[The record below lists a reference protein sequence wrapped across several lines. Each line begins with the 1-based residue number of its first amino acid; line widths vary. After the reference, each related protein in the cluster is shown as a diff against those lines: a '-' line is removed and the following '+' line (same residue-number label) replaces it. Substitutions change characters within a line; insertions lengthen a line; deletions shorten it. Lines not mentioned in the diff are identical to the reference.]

1 MTQSSK
7 TKSRYK
13 TPFSISPNPNNLY
26 FTPALEA
33 VLFRVRFTVDQRQG
47 LTVIL
52 GDVGLGKSSLVRY
65 LHVEFDASDDTISTL
80 IPTPDFKTD
89 YAMIATIC
97 YACGLPPRR
106 SITAHQRELEGWL
119 AEQYKEDRNIVLF
132 IDEAQKL
139 KPSML
144 EMVRAL
150 LNYETNEEKLMQIV
164 LAGQL
169 ELRDRLLSP
178 AMKPLH
184 SRMMAPSVLSPLT
197 LDELSAMIAHRCE
210 RYKVSNPFPADTVEL
225 MFKLTGGIPREA
237 LRLCAIA
244 YEFAR
249 LARTENVSTELLSDA
264 YSELELRDN
273 ESEAEDEDIKAKVGN
288 GVRPRPVKR

>member
-1 MTQSSK
+1 MMATAK
-7 TKSRYK
+7 KKPGFK

-33 VLFRVRFTVDQRQG
+33 VLFRVRFTVEQRQG

-65 LHVEFDASDDTISTL
+65 LHVEFDASEDTVSIL
-80 IPTPDFKTD
+80 IPTPDFKSE

-97 YACGLPPRR
+97 GACGLPPRR
-106 SITAHQRELEGWL
+106 SIQAHQRELEDWL
-119 AEQYKEDRNIVLF
+119 GEQYVNERNVVLF

-139 KPSML
+139 KAPML
-144 EMVRAL
+144 ESVRAL

-169 ELRDRLLSP
+169 ELRDKLLSP
-178 AMKPLH
+178 SMKPLY
-184 SRMMAPSVLSPLT
+184 SRMMAPSLLSPLT
-197 LDELSAMIAHRCE
+197 LDELAAMIAHRCE
-210 RYKVSNPFPADTVEL
+210 IYKVPNPFPPETVEQL
-225 MFKLTGGIPREA
+225 FKLTGGIPREA

-244 YEFAR
+244 YEFSK
-249 LARTENVSTELLSDA
+249 LARSKEASIELLTDA
-264 YSELELRDN
+264 HAELQLR
-273 ESEAEDEDIKAKVGN
+273 EEAS
-288 GVRPRPVKR
+288 PVEEQSATAPAAASRH

>member
-1 MTQSSK
+1 MKESAK
-7 TKSRYK
+7 KKPGFK

-33 VLFRVRFTVDQRQG
+33 VLFRVRFTVEQRQG

-65 LHVEFDASDDTISTL
+65 LHVEFDASDDTISIL
-80 IPTPDFKTD
+80 IPTPDFKSD
-89 YAMIATIC
+89 YAMMSAIC
-97 YACGLPPRR
+97 DACGLPPRR
-106 SITAHQRELEGWL
+106 SIQAHQRELEGWL
-119 AEQYKEDRNIVLF
+119 GEQYVNDWNVVLF

-144 EMVRAL
+144 ESVRAL

-169 ELRDRLLSP
+169 ELRDKLLAP
-178 AMKPLH
+178 NMKPLY
-184 SRMMAPSVLSPLT
+184 SRMMAPSLLSPLT
-197 LDELSAMIAHRCE
+197 LDELAAMIAHRCE
-210 RYKVSNPFPADTVEL
+210 RYKVANPFPPETVEML
-225 MFKLTGGIPREA
+225 FKLTGGIPREA

-244 YEFAR
+244 YEFSK
-249 LARTENVSTELLSDA
+249 LARSKEVSTDLLSDA
-264 YSELELRDN
+264 HAELQLRD
-273 ESEAEDEDIKAKVGN
+273 ADA
-288 GVRPRPVKR
+288 PVEEQPEPVPAAAGGR

>member
-1 MTQSSK
+1 MTEPAK
-7 TKSRYK
+7 KKAGFK

-65 LHVEFDASDDTISTL
+65 LHVEFDASEDTVSIL
-80 IPTPDFKTD
+80 IPTPDFKSD
-89 YAMIATIC
+89 YAMMATIC
-97 YACGLPPRR
+97 GACGLPPRR
-106 SITAHQRELEGWL
+106 SIQAHQRELEEWL
-119 AEQYKEDRNIVLF
+119 GEQYVAERNVVLF

-144 EMVRAL
+144 ESVRAL

-169 ELRDRLLSP
+169 ELRDKILSP
-178 AMKPLH
+178 TMKPLY
-184 SRMMAPSVLSPLT
+184 SRMMAPSLLSPLT
-197 LDELSAMIAHRCE
+197 LDELSAMIDHRCE
-210 RYKVSNPFPADTVEL
+210 LYKVANPFPPDTVETL
-225 MFKLTGGIPREA
+225 FKLTGGIPREA

-244 YEFAR
+244 YEFAK
-249 LARTENVSTELLSDA
+249 LARAKEVPTNLLADA
-264 YSELELRDN
+264 YEELQLRDGN
-273 ESEAEDEDIKAKVGN
+273 GAAEDQAVTTAAG
-288 GVRPRPVKR
+288 GRGRRR

>member
-1 MTQSSK
+1 MVQSMK
-7 TKSRYK
+7 TKPRYK

-65 LHVEFDASDDTISTL
+65 LHVEFDASEDTISTL

-97 YACGLPPRR
+97 AACGLPPRR
-106 SITAHQRELEGWL
+106 SVQAHQRELEDWL
-119 AEQYKEDRNIVLF
+119 GKQYVEGRNIVLF

-150 LNYETNEEKLMQIV
+150 LNYETNEEKLVQIV

-184 SRMMAPSVLSPLT
+184 SRMIAPSVLSPLT
-197 LDELSAMIAHRCE
+197 LDELAAMIAHRCE
-210 RYKVSNPFPADTVEL
+210 RYKTANPFPSDTIEL

-237 LRLCAIA
+237 LKLCAIA
-244 YEFAR
+244 YEFSR
-249 LARTENVSTELLSDA
+249 LARTNEVSLDLLNGAYAELQ
-264 YSELELRDN
+264 LRDN
-273 ESEAEDEDIKAKVGN
+273 QSEEEEAASSTNN
-288 GVRPRPVKR
+288 GKRK

>member
-1 MTQSSK
+1 MVQTIK
-7 TKSRYK
+7 TKPRYK

-65 LHVEFDASDDTISTL
+65 LHVEFDASEDTISML

-97 YACGLPPRR
+97 AACGLPPRR
-106 SITAHQRELEGWL
+106 SVQAHQRELEDWL
-119 AEQYKEDRNIVLF
+119 GQQYVEGRNIVLF
-132 IDEAQKL
+132 LDEAQKL

-150 LNYETNEEKLMQIV
+150 LNYETNEEKLIQIV

-169 ELRDRLLSP
+169 ELRDRLLTP
-178 AMKPLH
+178 ALKPLH
-184 SRMMAPSVLSPLT
+184 SRVIAPSVLSPLT
-197 LDELSAMIAHRCE
+197 LDELGAMIAHRCE
-210 RYKVSNPFPADTVEL
+210 RFKTDNPFSNNTIEL
-225 MFKLTGGIPREA
+225 IFKLTGGIPREA
-237 LRLCAIA
+237 LKLCAIA
-244 YEFAR
+244 YEFSR
-249 LARTENVSTELLSDA
+249 LARTKEVSLDLLNEAYTELQ
-264 YSELELRDN
+264 LRDTQSD
-273 ESEAEDEDIKAKVGN
+273 EVEEAVSKPGN
-288 GVRPRPVKR
+288 GKRK

>member
-1 MTQSSK
+1 MIQTIK
-7 TKSRYK
+7 TKPRYK

-65 LHVEFDASDDTISTL
+65 LHVEFDASEDTISTL

-89 YAMIATIC
+89 YAMIAAIC
-97 YACGLPPRR
+97 AACGLPPRR
-106 SITAHQRELEGWL
+106 SVHAHQRELEDWL
-119 AEQYKEDRNIVLF
+119 GNQYLEGRNIVLF

-150 LNYETNEEKLMQIV
+150 LNYETNEEKLVQIV

-184 SRMMAPSVLSPLT
+184 SRMIAPSVLSPLT
-197 LDELSAMIAHRCE
+197 LDELAAMIAHRCE
-210 RYKVSNPFPADTVEL
+210 RYKTANTFPSDTVEL
-225 MFKLTGGIPREA
+225 IFKLTGGIPREA
-237 LRLCAIA
+237 LKLCAIA
-244 YEFAR
+244 YEFSR
-249 LARTENVSTELLSDA
+249 LARTKEVSLDLLNEAFAELQ
-264 YSELELRDN
+264 LRDN
-273 ESEAEDEDIKAKVGN
+273 QSEEEEEAADKTTNGN
-288 GVRPRPVKR
+288 RK

>member
-1 MTQSSK
+1 MTASANK
-7 TKSRYK
+7 KKPGFK

-33 VLFRVRFTVDQRQG
+33 VLFRVRFTVEQRQG

-65 LHVEFDASDDTISTL
+65 LHVEFDASEDIVSIL
-80 IPTPDFKTD
+80 IPTPDFKSD
-89 YAMIATIC
+89 YAMVATIC
-97 YACGLPPRR
+97 GACGLPPRR
-106 SITAHQRELEGWL
+106 SIQAHQRELEEWL
-119 AEQYKEDRNIVLF
+119 GEQYVNERNVVLF

-144 EMVRAL
+144 ESVRAL

-169 ELRDRLLSP
+169 ELRDKLLSP
-178 AMKPLH
+178 AMKPLY
-184 SRMMAPSVLSPLT
+184 SRMMAPSLLSPLT
-197 LDELSAMIAHRCE
+197 LDELSAMIDHRCE
-210 RYKVSNPFPADTVEL
+210 IYKVANPFPPDTVEL
-225 MFKLTGGIPREA
+225 LFKLTGGIPREA

-244 YEFAR
+244 YEFSK
-249 LARTENVSTELLSDA
+249 LARAKEVSTDLLSDA
-264 YSELELRDN
+264 HGELQLR
-273 ESEAEDEDIKAKVGN
+273 EANAPAEEQAAPTQTGA
-288 GVRPRPVKR
+288 GGR

>member
-1 MTQSSK
+1 MAEPAK
-7 TKSRYK
+7 KKAGFK

-65 LHVEFDASDDTISTL
+65 LHVEFDASEDTVSIL
-80 IPTPDFKTD
+80 IPTPDFKSD
-89 YAMIATIC
+89 YAMMATIC
-97 YACGLPPRR
+97 GACGLPPRR
-106 SITAHQRELEGWL
+106 SIQAHQRELEEWL
-119 AEQYKEDRNIVLF
+119 GEQYVAERNVVLF
-132 IDEAQKL
+132 VDEAQKL

-144 EMVRAL
+144 ESVRAL

-169 ELRDRLLSP
+169 ELRDKLLSP
-178 AMKPLH
+178 NMKPLY
-184 SRMMAPSVLSPLT
+184 SRMMAPSLLSPLT
-197 LDELSAMIAHRCE
+197 LDELSAMIDHRCE
-210 RYKVSNPFPADTVEL
+210 LYKVANPFPPDTVETL
-225 MFKLTGGIPREA
+225 FKLTGGIPREA

-244 YEFAR
+244 YEFAK
-249 LARTENVSTELLSDA
+249 LARAKEVSSDLLSDA
-264 YSELELRDN
+264 YEELQLRDGN
-273 ESEAEDEDIKAKVGN
+273 DAAEEQTVTATG
-288 GVRPRPVKR
+288 GRGHRR

>member
-1 MTQSSK
+1 MATTPK

-47 LTVIL
+47 LTVLL

-65 LHVEFDASDDTISTL
+65 LHVDFDASEDTISIL

-89 YAMIATIC
+89 YAMVATIC
-97 YACGLPPRR
+97 VACGLPPRR
-106 SITAHQRELEGWL
+106 SIQAHQRELEGWL
-119 AEQYKEDRNIVLF
+119 EEQYKEERNVVLF

-144 EMVRAL
+144 EMVRAF
-150 LNYETNEEKLMQIV
+150 LNYETNEEKLIQVV

-178 AMKPLH
+178 AMRPLH
-184 SRMMAPSVLSPLT
+184 SRMIAPSVLSPLT
-197 LDELSAMIAHRCE
+197 LDELAAMLAHRCE
-210 RYKVSNPFPADTVEL
+210 RYKVSNPFPDDTLEL
-225 MFKLTGGIPREA
+225 IFKLTGGIPREA

-244 YEFAR
+244 YEFAK
-249 LARTENVSTELLSDA
+249 LARTEKISTALLSEA
-264 YSELELRDN
+264 YSELQLRDT
-273 ESEAEDEDIKAKVGN
+273 ESEDEDEVVTVKSSN
-288 GVRPRPVKR
+288 GGRSR

>member
-1 MTQSSK
+1 MAPSARAK
-7 TKSRYK
+7 PRYK

-65 LHVEFDASDDTISTL
+65 LHVDFDASEETISIL

-89 YAMIATIC
+89 YAMVATIC
-97 YACGLPPRR
+97 GACGLPPRR
-106 SITAHQRELEGWL
+106 SLQAHQRELEGWL
-119 AEQYKEDRNIVLF
+119 TEQYQEERNVVLF
-132 IDEAQKL
+132 IDEAQRL

-144 EMVRAL
+144 EAVRAL

-184 SRMMAPSVLSPLT
+184 SRMIAPSVLSPLT

-210 RYKVSNPFPADTVEL
+210 RYKVRNPFPTDTVEL
-225 MFKLTGGIPREA
+225 IFKLTSGVPREA

-244 YEFAR
+244 YEFAK
-249 LARTENVSTELLSDA
+249 LARSEKVSREMLSDA
-264 YSELELRDN
+264 YSELQLRDT
-273 ESEAEDEDIKAKVGN
+273 ESAPEDEGVVAKAVN
-288 GVRPRPVKR
+288 GMRSR

>member
-1 MTQSSK
+1 MMVTAK
-7 TKSRYK
+7 KKSGFK

-33 VLFRVRFTVDQRQG
+33 VLFRVRFTVEQRQG

-65 LHVEFDASDDTISTL
+65 LHVEFDASEETVSIL
-80 IPTPDFKTD
+80 IPTPDFKSD
-89 YAMIATIC
+89 YAMMATVC
-97 YACGLPPRR
+97 GACGLPPRR
-106 SITAHQRELEGWL
+106 SIQAHQRELEEWL
-119 AEQYKEDRNIVLF
+119 GEQYVNERNVVLF

-144 EMVRAL
+144 ESVRAL

-169 ELRDRLLSP
+169 ELRDKLLSP
-178 AMKPLH
+178 NMKPLY
-184 SRMMAPSVLSPLT
+184 SRMMAPSLLSPLT
-197 LDELSAMIAHRCE
+197 LDELAAMIDHRCD
-210 RYKVSNPFPADTVEL
+210 RYKVSNPFPPETVEL
-225 MFKLTGGIPREA
+225 LFKLTGGIPREA

-244 YEFAR
+244 YEFSK
-249 LARTENVSTELLSDA
+249 LARSEEVSTELLNDA
-264 YSELELRDN
+264 YAELQLHEG
-273 ESEAEDEDIKAKVGN
+273 ESPAGEQAVLTPTASS
-288 GVRPRPVKR
+288 RR